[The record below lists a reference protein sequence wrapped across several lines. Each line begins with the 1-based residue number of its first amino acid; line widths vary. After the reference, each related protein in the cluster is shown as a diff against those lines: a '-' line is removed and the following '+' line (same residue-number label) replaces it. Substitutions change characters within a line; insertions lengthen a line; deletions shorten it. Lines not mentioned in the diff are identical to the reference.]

1 MYSILSSVDNSY
13 YILKQNKQYPIMV
26 SCDDEFLWN
35 IIERKLNDSGVPAG
49 RIRAVYHAFLKEA
62 RKIMH
67 QGGNQLSIGGII
79 DKDKYQA

>member
-1 MYSILSSVDNSY
+1 
-13 YILKQNKQYPIMV
+13 MV
-26 SCDDEFLWN
+26 NCDDAFLWN
-35 IIERKLNDSGVPAG
+35 IIESKLNDSGVPAG

-79 DKDKYQA
+79 DKDKYQAWGVDPQILNYIENILKYCK